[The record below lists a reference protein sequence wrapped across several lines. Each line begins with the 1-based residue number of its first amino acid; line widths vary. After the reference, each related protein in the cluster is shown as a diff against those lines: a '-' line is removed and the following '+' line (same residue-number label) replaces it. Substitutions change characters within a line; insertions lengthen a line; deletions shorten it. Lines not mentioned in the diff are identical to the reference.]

1 MLALR
6 SGASQLVGRSSVV
19 TAAAHRISAASAA
32 ASAVTARDASTLV
45 VSEPTHD
52 GTLPASTL
60 SAITAATQLDGG
72 SGDITLLTLSDGSHP
87 PVDPSSVPSQVNQT
101 ILQVK
106 LDGGSGALLA
116 ETVAEAVK
124 AAAACGTFT
133 HVVAASSKFGANFVP
148 RAGALLGV
156 SPVPDVVEI
165 LGEGRATFV
174 YAVWRGMCCVDEMTY
189 HISYALPCD
198 YLFAPNYVQQ

>member
-1 MLALR
+1 MFVLR
-6 SGASQLVGRSSVV
+6 SGASQLVGRSSV
-19 TAAAHRISAASAA
+19 AASAAHRISAASASA
-32 ASAVTARDASTLV
+32 ASAITARDASTLV

-60 SAITAATQLDGG
+60 SAITAATQLDCG

-87 PVDPSSVPSQVNQT
+87 PVDPSAVPSQVNQT

-165 LGEGRATFV
+165 LGEGTFV
-174 YAVWRGMCCVDEMTY
+174 Y
-189 HISYALPCD
+189 
-198 YLFAPNYVQQ
+198 